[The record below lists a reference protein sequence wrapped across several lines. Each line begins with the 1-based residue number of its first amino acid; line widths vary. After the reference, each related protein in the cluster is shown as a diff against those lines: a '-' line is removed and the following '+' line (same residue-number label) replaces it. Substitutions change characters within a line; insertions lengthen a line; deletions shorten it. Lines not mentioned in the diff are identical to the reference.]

1 MTKQLTNGKQGPGKP
16 KAKIDPE
23 HVKALASAGC
33 TVEEIADFLG
43 VNKKTLE
50 RRFLKIME
58 KGATPATSLS
68 AASRSNLPCAA
79 TRRC

>member
-1 MTKQLTNGKQGPGKP
+1 MTKQLTNGKQDGPGRP
-16 KAKIDPE
+16 KAKIEPE

-33 TVEEIADFLG
+33 TVEEIADFLN

-58 KGATPATSLS
+58 KGRNTRNVSL
-68 AASRSNLPCAA
+68 
-79 TRRC
+79 RRK